1 MLAELQDIWDGLRE
15 AVRGKVEGFYAAQFG
30 RQERI
35 QFYESLMGVLEDGI
49 PIEEAL
55 ETVERAFS
63 NGGRDLHPVSIVCN
77 EVAMGVRGG
86 KTLADACR
94 VRFPYD
100 ETSLIETGEDTGG
113 LVQAFRDCVRIIEI
127 RQQVSRLVLS
137 VVALPSLTW
146 SLMWVL
152 LYVIALWLVPSMSR
166 RSDPESWT
174 GIPALLYLLSD
185 VVSSYGVIIVAA
197 ILAVILTSIF
207 TLPYF
212 CGLRVT
218 PTSPIWKI
226 QMSRVL
232 QMARLRLEGMPP
244 WSIYKTLQG
253 SIFLLN
259 MSVMLRTG
267 INQLDALDTLKRSA
281 TPWLQER
288 LDAIHYG
295 VSSGKNFGQALKLAG
310 HQFPDS
316 MAIHFLEVLA
326 PRKGFAESME
336 RFANRWLDQMLRRV
350 DAVSKL
356 LIALSSVCMGVMM
369 ILVIIGVFM
378 LAGSATESAN
388 L

>member
-1 MLAELQDIWDGLRE
+1 MLADIHDFWDGLRE
-15 AVRGKVEGFYAAQFG
+15 ACRGKVEGFYAAQFG
-30 RQERI
+30 KQERI

-55 ETVERAFS
+55 ETVEGAFS

-86 KTLADACR
+86 KTLAEACR
-94 VRFPYD
+94 ARFPYD

-127 RQQVSRLVLS
+127 RQQVSRLVMS
-137 VVALPSLTW
+137 VIALPSLTW

-174 GIPALLYLLSD
+174 GIPAFLYLLSD
-185 VVSSYGVIIVAA
+185 VVSNYGVIIVVI
-197 ILAVILTSIF
+197 ILAAILTSIL

-218 PTSPIWKI
+218 PTSPTWKI
-226 QMSRVL
+226 QLSRVL
-232 QMARLRLEGMPP
+232 QAARLRLESIPP

-295 VSSGKNFGQALKLAG
+295 VSAGKNFGEALKLAG
-310 HQFPDS
+310 HHFPDT

-336 RFANRWLDQMLRRV
+336 RFANRWLEQMLKRV
-350 DAVSKL
+350 EAVSKM
-356 LIALSSVCMGVMM
+356 LIALSSVCMGSLM
-369 ILVIIGVFM
+369 ILVVIGVFM
-378 LAGSATESAN
+378 LAGNATESAN
-388 L
+388 F

>member
-1 MLAELQDIWDGLRE
+1 MLAEVQDFYDGLRE
-15 AVRGKVEGFYAAQFG
+15 AWRGKIEGFYAAQFG
-30 RQERI
+30 KQERI

-63 NGGRDLHPVSIVCN
+63 NGGQDLHPVSIVCS

-94 VRFPYD
+94 ARFPYD
-100 ETSLIETGEDTGG
+100 ETSLIETGEETGG
-113 LVQAFRDCVRIIEI
+113 LVQAFRDCVRIIEV
-127 RQQVSRLVLS
+127 RQQVSRLVMA

-174 GIPALLYLLSD
+174 GIPALLHLLSN
-185 VVSSYGVIIVAA
+185 VVSNYGVFIVAA
-197 ILAVILTSIF
+197 VLAVILTSIL
-207 TLPYF
+207 TLPTF
-212 CGLRVT
+212 CGLRIT
-218 PTSPIWKI
+218 PNSPMWRI
-226 QMSRVL
+226 QLSRIL
-232 QMARLRLEGMPP
+232 QAARLRLEGIPP

-267 INQLDALDTLKRSA
+267 INQLEALDTLKRSS
-281 TPWLQER
+281 TPWLRER

-295 VSSGKNFGQALKLAG
+295 VSSGKNFGEALKSAG
-310 HQFPDS
+310 HEFPDS

-336 RFANRWLDQMLRRV
+336 RFANRWLDQMLKRV
-350 DAVSKL
+350 DAVSKM
-356 LIALSSVCMGVMM
+356 LIALSSVCMGTLM
-369 ILVIIGVFM
+369 ILVVIGVFM
-378 LAGSATESAN
+378 LAGNATESAN
-388 L
+388 F